1 MRTFP
6 NVWVPPGGSIEGS
19 DRSLLEAG
27 ARELKEEVGI
37 DILGHCSKP
46 NGKDDLLIR
55 ARPLCLWCSVYPT
68 SLEGGQPTR
77 QHCVVYFHV
86 KVSKDHQ
93 DISVTM
99 QPEEV
104 GAYAWLDRNS
114 VSIAIESPPIE
125 KDSRSS
131 STFTVHQLVKT
142 ETQWKIETVEK
153 PSSVLSYRY
162 LEASDMAAERLS
174 SGTIFAL
181 EEWFKLK
188 QK

>member
-1 MRTFP
+1 M
-6 NVWVPPGGSIEGS
+6 
-19 DRSLLEAG
+19 
-27 ARELKEEVGI
+27 
-37 DILGHCSKP
+37 
-46 NGKDDLLIR
+46 
-55 ARPLCLWCSVYPT
+55 
-68 SLEGGQPTR
+68 
-77 QHCVVYFHV
+77 
-86 KVSKDHQ
+86 
-93 DISVTM
+93 TM

-114 VSIAIESPPIE
+114 VSIAIETPPIE
-125 KDSRSS
+125 KDPRSS

-153 PSSVLSYRY
+153 PSNVLSYRY

>member
-1 MRTFP
+1 M
-6 NVWVPPGGSIEGS
+6 
-19 DRSLLEAG
+19 
-27 ARELKEEVGI
+27 
-37 DILGHCSKP
+37 
-46 NGKDDLLIR
+46 
-55 ARPLCLWCSVYPT
+55 
-68 SLEGGQPTR
+68 
-77 QHCVVYFHV
+77 
-86 KVSKDHQ
+86 
-93 DISVTM
+93 TM

-114 VSIAIESPPIE
+114 VSTAIESPPIE
-125 KDSRSS
+125 NDSRSS

>member
-1 MRTFP
+1 
-6 NVWVPPGGSIEGS
+6 
-19 DRSLLEAG
+19 
-27 ARELKEEVGI
+27 
-37 DILGHCSKP
+37 
-46 NGKDDLLIR
+46 
-55 ARPLCLWCSVYPT
+55 
-68 SLEGGQPTR
+68 
-77 QHCVVYFHV
+77 
-86 KVSKDHQ
+86 
-93 DISVTM
+93 M

-114 VSIAIESPPIE
+114 VSMAIKSPPIE
-125 KDSRSS
+125 KDPRSS